1 MKQGR
6 RRNKHTGSI
15 HKNERRNGNLDG
27 DWISLKVQRKLHSA
41 ILLLCLLLCSSFL
54 GYQVGL
60 ASFQRSQTD
69 LPYYASA
76 PLPHSYVVDTNG
88 VIFYMYNGTTGK
100 TEYSGMNSTLAL
112 QCAVDDCASSG
123 GSVFVRQGVYSAVV
137 VLKNYTRLILEK
149 GATGLIVTADSG
161 ATCMFE
167 DHNSGVTKYYVSGSL
182 VATVD
187 HAAGLVETSYVNAA
201 EYWGGS
207 RNGADAKANPEQT
220 ASYIIYTNG
229 TTTYA
234 VNGATGRIDYSGADA
249 SRVIMNVAWENETV
263 LVKEGVYSITSCID
277 LTEHGDDITIIGV
290 GENTVLQLCNGVN
303 EPVIYAQEQS
313 GIQIRNL
320 KIDGNK
326 AEQTEGT
333 GISGIRFAGVS
344 DFILDTLWIENTFH
358 QGIDII
364 DYSSSSTKSHDGI
377 MRNIYTYRTG
387 AAGIYVGFESYNLV
401 IDSAF
406 LREAGYGN
414 GGCGIDQDGLILA
427 GETEKLET

>member
-1 MKQGR
+1 
-6 RRNKHTGSI
+6 
-15 HKNERRNGNLDG
+15 
-27 DWISLKVQRKLHSA
+27 
-41 ILLLCLLLCSSFL
+41 
-54 GYQVGL
+54 
-60 ASFQRSQTD
+60 
-69 LPYYASA
+69 
-76 PLPHSYVVDTNG
+76 
-88 VIFYMYNGTTGK
+88 MYNGTTGK

-167 DHNSGVTKYYVSGSL
+167 DHNSGVTEYYVSGLL

-187 HAAGLVETSYVNAA
+187 HAAGLVDTPYVNAA